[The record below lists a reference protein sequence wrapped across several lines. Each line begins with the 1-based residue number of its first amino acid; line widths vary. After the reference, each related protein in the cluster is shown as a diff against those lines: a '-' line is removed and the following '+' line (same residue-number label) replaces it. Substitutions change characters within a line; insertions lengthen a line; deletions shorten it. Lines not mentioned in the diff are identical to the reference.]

1 MPAALKLAAAL
12 GLRPRRR
19 HIHCHSA
26 RSACSEH
33 RRSSQDNRRPDQ
45 TRRARPHLVDGTS
58 TPRTATGKLLLTLMG
73 GIASFE
79 RDLMLERQR
88 CGIAA
93 AKAAGK
99 YRGRKPTCSREGE

>member
-1 MPAALKLAAAL
+1 MDIDTA
-12 GLRPRRR
+12 
-19 HIHCHSA
+19 
-26 RSACSEH
+26 
-33 RRSSQDNRRPDQ
+33 
-45 TRRARPHLVDGTS
+45 
-58 TPRTATGKLLLTLMG
+58 TATGKLLLTLMG

-99 YRGRKPTCSREGE
+99 YRGRKPTARAKADEVVRMKTGGASVAEIVRTTGVSRASVYRIIEADPSIAG

>member
-1 MPAALKLAAAL
+1 MLA
-12 GLRPRRR
+12 
-19 HIHCHSA
+19 
-26 RSACSEH
+26 
-33 RRSSQDNRRPDQ
+33 
-45 TRRARPHLVDGTS
+45 
-58 TPRTATGKLLLTLMG
+58 LMG

-99 YRGRKPTCSREGE
+99 YRGRKPTARAKTERIHEMKKGGASVAEIVRDTGLSRASIYRIISPPIDIPLRSPFATY